1 MGKIRETLRLR
12 RDSILSMAIIMWN
25 EFQQTIPGQWA
36 LLWDNISMER
46 IMNNDKIGRDEIREY
61 EAQFKKSMAEI
72 AAYQAKAGP
81 EIAEIRA
88 IIKGIGEKQDKTELL
103 IQKSAEKHDKT
114 ELLLQKVAEQQR
126 ELNTNWGRLV
136 ESLVEGSLVE
146 LLNERGI
153 EVHRTHPRQKVSYV
167 QKDGTHKNR
176 EFDIVVANGEEVVVV
191 EVKTTLKPKHIKRF
205 VESMKDFSRYFPY
218 YATMRVYGAVAY
230 IRCDSDTDR
239 FAYKKGLYVIRATGD
254 SASILNDSKF
264 KPKSFTE
271 ESSGPPKVHLRAVPD
286 C

>member
-1 MGKIRETLRLR
+1 
-12 RDSILSMAIIMWN
+12 
-25 EFQQTIPGQWA
+25 
-36 LLWDNISMER
+36 
-46 IMNNDKIGRDEIREY
+46 MNNDNIGQGGISEHR
-61 EAQFKKSMAEI
+61 AQFEEGMATIASSYQSKTETYRAKAEI
-72 AAYQAKAGP
+72 DM
-81 EIAEIRA
+81 EEIRA
-88 IIKGIGEKQDKTELL
+88 IIKRIGEKQEQTE
-103 IQKSAEKHDKT
+103 Q
-114 ELLLQKVAEQQR
+114 LLQKVAR
-126 ELNTNWGRLV
+126 ESDKTGELMRQHETNWGRLV

-167 QKDGTHKNR
+167 QKDGTRKNR

-264 KPKSFTE
+264 KPRSFTE
-271 ESSGPPKVHLRAVPD
+271 ESSSPPKVHLRAVPD

>member
-1 MGKIRETLRLR
+1 MY
-12 RDSILSMAIIMWN
+12 N
-25 EFQQTIPGQWA
+25 
-36 LLWDNISMER
+36 DNIGQDGINER
-46 IMNNDKIGRDEIREY
+46 K
-61 EAQFKKSMAEI
+61 AQFEKGMATIASSYQSMIEIYRAKAEI
-72 AAYQAKAGP
+72 DMEQ
-81 EIAEIRA
+81 IRA
-88 IIKGIGEKQDKTELL
+88 NIEGITEKQN
-103 IQKSAEKHDKT
+103 KT
-114 ELLLQKVAEQQR
+114 ELLLQEVAEGQKKTDKLMRQHD
-126 ELNTNWGRLV
+126 TNWGRLV

-146 LLNERGI
+146 LLNERGM
-153 EVHRTHPRQKVSYV
+153 EVHRTHPRQKVSYI
-167 QKDGTHKNR
+167 QKDGTRKNR

-218 YATMRVYGAVAY
+218 YAAMRVYGAVAY

-254 SASILNDSKF
+254 SASILNDSNF
-264 KPKSFTE
+264 KPRSFTE

>member
-1 MGKIRETLRLR
+1 MN
-12 RDSILSMAIIMWN
+12 D
-25 EFQQTIPGQWA
+25 
-36 LLWDNISMER
+36 DNVAQDGIS
-46 IMNNDKIGRDEIREY
+46 EY
-61 EAQFKKSMAEI
+61 EAQFKKSMADI
-72 AAYQAKAGP
+72 AAYQAKAES

-88 IIKGIGEKQDKTELL
+88 IIKGIGEKQDRTEM
-103 IQKSAEKHDKT
+103 
-114 ELLLQKVAEQQR
+114 LLQEVSEQQKDF
-126 ELNTNWGRLV
+126 NTNWGRLV

-146 LLNERGI
+146 LLNGRGI

-167 QKDGTHKNR
+167 QKDGTRKNR

-218 YATMRVYGAVAY
+218 YAKMRVYGAVAY

-239 FAYKKGLYVIRATGD
+239 FAYKQGLYVIRATGD

-264 KPKSFTE
+264 RPKSFTQV
-271 ESSGPPKVHLRAVPD
+271 SSRPPTAHLRAVPD

>member
-1 MGKIRETLRLR
+1 
-12 RDSILSMAIIMWN
+12 
-25 EFQQTIPGQWA
+25 
-36 LLWDNISMER
+36 
-46 IMNNDKIGRDEIREY
+46 MNNDNIGQDGISEHR
-61 EAQFKKSMAEI
+61 AQFEIGMATI
-72 AAYQAKAGP
+72 ASSYQSKA
-81 EIAEIRA
+81 ETDMKEIRA
-88 IIKGIGEKQDKTELL
+88 IIKRIGEKQEQTELL
-103 IQKSAEKHDKT
+103 FQE
-114 ELLLQKVAEQQR
+114 VAERQKKTDKLMRQHD
-126 ELNTNWGRLV
+126 TNWGRLV

-205 VESMKDFSRYFPY
+205 VESMKDFSRYFHY

-264 KPKSFTE
+264 KPRSFTE
-271 ESSGPPKVHLRAVPD
+271 ESSAPPKVHLRAVPD

>member
-1 MGKIRETLRLR
+1 MKNDDIGQDGISER
-12 RDSILSMAIIMWN
+12 R
-25 EFQQTIPGQWA
+25 
-36 LLWDNISMER
+36 
-46 IMNNDKIGRDEIREY
+46 
-61 EAQFKKSMAEI
+61 AQFEKGMATIASSYQSMTETYRAKAEI
-72 AAYQAKAGP
+72 DM
-81 EIAEIRA
+81 EEIRA
-88 IIKGIGEKQDKTELL
+88 NIEGITEKQN
-103 IQKSAEKHDKT
+103 KT
-114 ELLLQKVAEQQR
+114 ELLLQTSAERQDKTDLLLQKVAR
-126 ELNTNWGRLV
+126 ESDKTGELMRQHETNWGRLV

-146 LLNERGI
+146 LLNGRGI

-167 QKDGTHKNR
+167 QKDGTRKNR
-176 EFDIVVANGEEVVVV
+176 EFDIVVANGEDVVVV

-218 YATMRVYGAVAY
+218 YAKMRVYGAVAY

-264 KPKSFTE
+264 KPRSFTE
-271 ESSGPPKVHLRAVPD
+271 ESSSPPKVHLRAVPD